1 MFIGSLLD
9 KMSGAD
15 IKYSYT
21 KRGLDA
27 LLYPDVLGERDN
39 KEVYG
44 ARRRLY
50 VLRSRMEKS
59 EPRKEN

>member
-27 LLYPDVLGERDN
+27 RLYPDVLGECDN
-39 KEVYG
+39 KE
-44 ARRRLY
+44 A
-50 VLRSRMEKS
+50 
-59 EPRKEN
+59 